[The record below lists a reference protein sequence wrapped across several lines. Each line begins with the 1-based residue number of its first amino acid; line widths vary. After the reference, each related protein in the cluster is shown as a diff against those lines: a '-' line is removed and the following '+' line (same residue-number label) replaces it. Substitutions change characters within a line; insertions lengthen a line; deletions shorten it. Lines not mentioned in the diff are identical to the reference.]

1 MRVCVSVCV
10 SKREREKPDSLC
22 FYFIFAR
29 KIFSRPTQKNF
40 FVRKKFRLRRHFV
53 ASELSHRNN
62 VDAQN
67 DANDVDDSNDVDAQN
82 DANDVDDSNDVDDVD
97 ASSEDDAS
105 NEDGDNDDGRRGQ
118 ELCRHSG
125 STFCRRTLPS
135 GGNHSASSGRHRH
148 SGGQPFLLSRPVI
161 IFYSSPLLN
170 LSPDS

>member
-1 MRVCVSVCV
+1 MCVCVC
-10 SKREREKPDSLC
+10 KRERETTGQSLFLSHLC
-22 FYFIFAR
+22 PKLFFSSETK
-29 KIFSRPTQKNF
+29 KISLS
-40 FVRKKFRLRRHFV
+40 RKKFRLRRHFV
-53 ASELSHRNN
+53 ASELPHRNN

-67 DANDVDDSNDVDAQN
+67 DANDVDDRNDVDAQN
-82 DANDVDDSNDVDDVD
+82 DANDVDDR
-97 ASSEDDAS
+97 

-125 STFCRRTLPS
+125 SAFCRRTLPS

>member
-22 FYFIFAR
+22 FYLIFVR
-29 KIFSRPTQKNF
+29 NF
-40 FVRKKFRLRRHFV
+40 FFRPKQKKFLCPGKKFRLRRHFV
-53 ASELSHRNN
+53 ASDLSHRNN
-62 VDAQN
+62 
-67 DANDVDDSNDVDAQN
+67 VDAQN

-118 ELCRHSG
+118 ELCRHLG
-125 STFCRRTLPS
+125 PTFRCRTLPS

-148 SGGQPFLLSRPVI
+148 SRGQPFLLSRPKIV
-161 IFYSSPLLN
+161 FTNTPLRIQA
-170 LSPDS
+170 